1 MEDIGGAGHAE
12 SRSYISPVSES
23 ITIKILSWAWAYS
36 ENMTYRLEVYTRD
49 SVVIENEPDFP
60 SEVLFDTYNL
70 LRNATVN
77 LTIGGTKCNRVFSVE
92 YIGLSFGNYFTPKLS
107 VNSPKSLDPE
117 PPALQISQY
126 PLPLP
131 ISQGRW
137 NFTWICSDL
146 NVNDSNYYSVWLS
159 SDGGSTFQLL
169 ERNLTETFFVWDS
182 DGFLQM
188 DNYIY
193 RVRAYSLD
201 FTIREDNA
209 SLCYTGNPPESYWP
223 GDYTDAVS
231 VDFATHESRIIP
243 PGQPTTSTTEDNVIA
258 TTPPDSPVL
267 VIAIGLSAG
276 MISGFGL
283 LEVFRR
289 KGLGKNE

>member
-1 MEDIGGAGHAE
+1 
-12 SRSYISPVSES
+12 VSES
-23 ITIKILSWAWAYS
+23 IAIKILSLTWAYS
-36 ENMTYRLEVYTRD
+36 ENMTYILEVDTWD
-49 SVVIENEPDFP
+49 SVVIKNEPDYL

-77 LTIGGTKCNRVFSVE
+77 LTISATTYNGVFSIE
-92 YIGLSFGNYFTPKLS
+92 YIGISFGNYFTPKLD
-107 VNSPKSLDPE
+107 VNSPISLDPE
-117 PPALQISQY
+117 PPPLQDSGF
-126 PLPLP
+126 PLPRP

-137 NFTWICSDL
+137 NFTWTCSDL

-182 DGFLQM
+182 DGFLQGN
-188 DNYIY
+188 NYMY

-209 SLCYTGNPPESYWP
+209 SLCSTGNPPESYWP

-231 VDFATHESRIIP
+231 VDFRTHASPIIFRS
-243 PGQPTTSTTEDNVIA
+243 QPTISTTEDNVIA
-258 TTPPDSPVL
+258 TTPSDSTVPPDSPVL
-267 VIAIGLSAG
+267 VVAIGLSAG
-276 MISGFGL
+276 MISGLGL

-289 KGLGKNE
+289 KGLKKNE